1 LRSAFVSGLLVV
13 TPHVPW
19 LHLADNMPYRLYSS
33 YGVEEPMAK
42 NFNELLAKMSPAAR
56 AEVERR
62 VTTELAAMRLS
73 EIRKQL
79 GVTQEE
85 LAGRLG
91 MKQASLSKL
100 ERRPDVRL
108 STLKRAASAL
118 GGTMEVRVCVGRRA
132 FSLL

>member
-1 LRSAFVSGLLVV
+1 
-13 TPHVPW
+13 
-19 LHLADNMPYRLYSS
+19 
-33 YGVEEPMAK
+33 MAR
-42 NFNELLAKMSPAAR
+42 NFDELLSKMSAAAR

-62 VTTELAAMRLS
+62 VTIKLAAMRLS

-108 STLKRAASAL
+108 STLKRVASAL
-118 GGTMEVRVCVGRRA
+118 GGSMEVRLRVGKRA
-132 FSLL
+132 FSLV